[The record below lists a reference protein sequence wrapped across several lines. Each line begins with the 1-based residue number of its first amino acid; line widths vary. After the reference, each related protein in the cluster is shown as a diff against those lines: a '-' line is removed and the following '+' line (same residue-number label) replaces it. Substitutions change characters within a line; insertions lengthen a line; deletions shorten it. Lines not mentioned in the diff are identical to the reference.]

1 MFDICSI
8 FKNLQKLF
16 QKSNLIL
23 PDALTAKDSAVEHLK
38 IMKDLPIPG
47 GKGSRI
53 WRIGTRVTVI
63 GRPEKQRQPTSSF
76 QVEAETAMP

>member
-16 QKSNLIL
+16 QNSNLIL
-23 PDALTAKDSAVEHLK
+23 PDVLTAKDSAMEHLK

-47 GKGSRI
+47 GKEEQILENRH
-53 WRIGTRVTVI
+53 
-63 GRPEKQRQPTSSF
+63 EKQRQPISSC